1 MANKRSSKWDL
12 EAAVANIRQLP
23 IDFKSSIFGPTAVRK
38 VFFRQDEALEF
49 ARPYGSDMMV
59 FSYESD
65 CLGQAGPRMFL
76 ACSVQSFFHY
86 YCQMPQSAR
95 CHYEVIAVDKPAKL
109 YLDLEFS
116 IPANPEKNGPDAAAV
131 FVTAVCAALDLFYH
145 IPVQTD
151 EILILDASTP
161 KKFSQHVIVNNPRVM
176 FASNLEQGPLI
187 RLIIDALETF
197 SGLRET
203 IPTDTDNCHR
213 PTNCTSCQSAIKR
226 LIEQAFPSANIS
238 PSTAKSCFVL
248 PAAVGSA
255 VERPTSVSICDSGV
269 YTRNRNFRVA
279 GSRKLNGLSVLW
291 PVGVREPSLS
301 KIWPTCVS
309 WARTLVT
316 FFPSE
321 PLSTL
326 ICPVIDCTCTQKRFA
341 PPRIPSCCSQ
351 EMTPIQ
357 VPLNHNILTPE
368 LTGFVESVLDHWFE
382 RGRKCQPVQRPCGVE
397 PYRMKPWR
405 VNRITSSR
413 FTVSVDKMRFCER
426 IEREHRSNHIM
437 LVFDLLEGC
446 YYQRCLDPDCRA
458 LDYRSPTYPIPQ
470 SVLRSKPI
478 EDAHFSIPQKP
489 AESSF
494 EEPMVTEEDRLL
506 CAVLD
511 ECEPK
516 CSSS

>member
-1 MANKRSSKWDL
+1 MHAFLCSSDYP
-12 EAAVANIRQLP
+12 VAL
-23 IDFKSSIFGPTAVRK
+23 IF
-38 VFFRQDEALEF
+38 
-49 ARPYGSDMMV
+49 
-59 FSYESD
+59 FSVVS
-65 CLGQAGPRMFL
+65 
-76 ACSVQSFFHY
+76 QS
-86 YCQMPQSAR
+86 
-95 CHYEVIAVDKPAKL
+95 DKPAKL

-151 EILILDASTP
+151 EILILDARRRLETEVIDTLIINIRFQYSEKIQSARDREQSPGHVRIKFRTSTHLDL
-161 KKFSQHVIVNNPRVM
+161 QTVNRTNDLLVVFLP
-176 FASNLEQGPLI
+176 GPLI

-437 LVFDLLEGC
+437 
-446 YYQRCLDPDCRA
+446 Y
-458 LDYRSPTYPIPQ
+458 
-470 SVLRSKPI
+470 VL
-478 EDAHFSIPQKP
+478 
-489 AESSF
+489 
-494 EEPMVTEEDRLL
+494 
-506 CAVLD
+506 
-511 ECEPK
+511 
-516 CSSS
+516 